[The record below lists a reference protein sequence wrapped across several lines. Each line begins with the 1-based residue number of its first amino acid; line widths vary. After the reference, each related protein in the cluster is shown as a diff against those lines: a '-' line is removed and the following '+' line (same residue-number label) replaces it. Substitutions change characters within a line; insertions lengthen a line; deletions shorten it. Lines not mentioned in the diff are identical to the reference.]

1 MEEKGY
7 QKGYPSYPA
16 YPSYPSYD
24 DGSGFKIDP
33 DLIRD
38 IWHRRRWIGILAFGA
53 VLACGLSATLSLP
66 NLYRASTKVLVD
78 NQEISETFVR
88 QTVTAEL
95 ETRIQTLYQQ
105 VTSRERLTDLIN
117 RLGLYPEERRH
128 QPFEEVVDRMRRDVN
143 LQLQGLEANGRNA
156 TVAFTV
162 SYSGRDPRQTAI
174 VANTLAGYFVD
185 ENAAGRKRQA
195 ARTAEF
201 LNQQA
206 EQLKTELDQ
215 HDNRTSDY
223 IRRHNSDLP
232 QQLGANESALARLSS
247 RLQLNGDLQLRQIER
262 RERIQRE
269 IAEATTGPVTAD
281 TRQAEAELSR
291 LKGDLAA
298 MKNRYSDRYPEVARL
313 SAEVAS
319 REAQLTARAA
329 ASKSAPPPPKP
340 PEGAAAL
347 ADVDTQL
354 QTLRAEEGTLRKEIG
369 SYESRVASTPSRA
382 MELERLARGYDTSR
396 ERYQSLMKAYEDAK
410 VAASLEQNQGAEEF
424 RVLDPA
430 VPPRDP
436 IAPNRVW
443 LLMIGIVGAL
453 VAAVA
458 AIVVVEKL
466 DNSFH
471 APDDVMSFIKV
482 PILAT
487 IPRVFT
493 AAATRRLRFRRI
505 AATSAAIIVL
515 TLLAAGSWY
524 VAAGNEMI
532 TRLTTR
538 GA

>member
-1 MEEKGY
+1 MEEKS
-7 QKGYPSYPA
+7 YPSYPA
-16 YPSYPSYD
+16 YPSSYD

-38 IWHRRRWIGILAFGA
+38 IWHRRRWVGILAFGA
-53 VLACGLSATLSLP
+53 VLACGVSAALSLP
-66 NLYRASTKVLVD
+66 NLYRSSTKVLVD
-78 NQEISETFVR
+78 HQEISESFVR

-95 ETRIQTLYQQ
+95 ETRIQTIYQQ
-105 VTSRERLTDLIN
+105 VTSRERLTDLIT
-117 RLGLYPEERRH
+117 RLGLYPEERRRE
-128 QPFEEVVDRMRRDVN
+128 PLETVVDRMRRDVN

-162 SYSGRDPRQTAI
+162 SYNGRDPRQVAT
-174 VANTLAGYFVD
+174 VANTLAGYFVE
-185 ENAAGRKRQA
+185 ENALGRKRQA

-201 LNQQA
+201 LNQQV
-206 EQLKTELDQ
+206 EQIKAELDQ
-215 HDNRTSDY
+215 HDTRTSDY

-232 QQLGANESALARLSS
+232 QQLGANESALSRLSG
-247 RLQLNGDLQLRQIER
+247 RLQLNGDLQTRQIER
-262 RERIQRE
+262 RERIQKE
-269 IAEATTGPVTAD
+269 IADATTGAAMAD
-281 TRQAEAELSR
+281 LRLAESDLSK
-291 LKGDLAA
+291 LKGELAA
-298 MKNRYSDRYPEVARL
+298 MKNRYSDRYPEVAKL

-319 REAQLTARAA
+319 RETQLTAARAA
-329 ASKSAPPPPKP
+329 AAKSGSGPKP
-340 PEGAAAL
+340 AESAAAL
-347 ADVDTQL
+347 ADVDAQL
-354 QTLRAEEGTLRKEIG
+354 QALKAEEGALRSAIG

-396 ERYQSLMKAYEDAK
+396 ERYQSLLKAYEDAK
-410 VAASLEQNQGAEEF
+410 VAASLEQGQGAEEF
-424 RVLDPA
+424 RILDPA

-443 LLMIGIVGAL
+443 LLVIGIVGAL

-471 APDDVMSFIKV
+471 APDDVTSFIKV
-482 PILAT
+482 PIVAT

-493 AAATRRLRFRRI
+493 AAATRRLRFRR
-505 AATSAAIIVL
+505 ALATSAAIIVL

>member
-7 QKGYPSYPA
+7 RKGYPSYPA
-16 YPSYPSYD
+16 YPAYPSYD

-88 QTVTAEL
+88 QSVTAEL
-95 ETRIQTLYQQ
+95 ETRIQTIYQQ

-117 RLGLYPEERRH
+117 RLNLYPEERRH
-128 QPFEEVVDRMRRDVN
+128 QPFEQVVDRMRRDVN

-206 EQLKTELDQ
+206 EQLKAELDQ

-319 REAQLTARAA
+319 REAQL
-329 ASKSAPPPPKP
+329 
-340 PEGAAAL
+340 AAAL
-347 ADVDTQL
+347 ADVDAQL

-487 IPRVFT
+487 LPRVFT